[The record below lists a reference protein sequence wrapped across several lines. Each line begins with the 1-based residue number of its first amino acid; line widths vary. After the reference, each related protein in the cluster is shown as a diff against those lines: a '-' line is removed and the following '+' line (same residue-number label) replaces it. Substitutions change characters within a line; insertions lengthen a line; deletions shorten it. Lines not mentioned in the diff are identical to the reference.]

1 MIRALFFIVSIFVAG
16 IARADFTFI
25 HTSDTHASA
34 PEHKRVDTDMFKE
47 IAALNPKPA
56 FVVSTG
62 DTVDYGTDA
71 EYAGFRQIAKNLG
84 DIPLYL
90 APGNHDVRWNPR
102 GEEGFTRGTGGKL
115 YQSWDYQN
123 VHFVTLDSTVLLEHW
138 GHISQ
143 EQLDWLG
150 DDLKKVGPD
159 RPVIIGFHHPIGG
172 VYTTVDNQ
180 QQLMDL
186 VAPYNVVLW
195 LQGHGHANVD
205 WNVNG
210 TPTTM
215 VGALYDGSYD
225 IIRVTGD
232 ELRITKRSIPKNQKT
247 ELLHSASQPDAPLPE
262 GKLKELMVIP
272 LRKQARPQIELSA
285 TRSPGV
291 AAHIDPMPA
300 KDANVQCSWDS
311 GTFAV
316 MQSAGDGWV
325 EPFNELSVR
334 GHHEAIVRLTLADG
348 KMFTQPWEESDTAAT
363 WETNVGGAVQS
374 RLACDKDRVYV
385 TTMGNDLVRVECER
399 WKRGVSF
406 QDGWPMLFVSR
417 SDRWRCLLW
426 FRGSLRLCGGC

>member
-1 MIRALFFIVSIFVAG
+1 MTIRVNSCRFVILFFLEWRKVLTRALFCIVSIFVAG
-16 IARADFTFI
+16 FARADFTFI
-25 HTSDTHASA
+25 HTSDTHASS

-102 GEEGFTRGTGGKL
+102 GKEGYTLGTSGKL
-115 YQSWDYQN
+115 YQSWDYHN
-123 VHFVTLDSTVLLEHW
+123 IHFVTLDSTVLLEHW

-172 VYTTVDNQ
+172 VYTMVDNQ
-180 QQLMDL
+180 QQLMDR

-195 LQGHGHANVD
+195 LQGHGHADVD

-210 TPTTM
+210 TPATM

-272 LRKQARPQIELSA
+272 LRKQAAAANRVERDQIARRRGAHRSDAGEGCKRPMQLGQ
-285 TRSPGV
+285 R
-291 AAHIDPMPA
+291 HI
-300 KDANVQCSWDS
+300 C
-311 GTFAV
+311 
-316 MQSAGDGWV
+316 
-325 EPFNELSVR
+325 R
-334 GHHEAIVRLTLADG
+334 HAIGRRWMG
-348 KMFTQPWEESDTAAT
+348 R
-363 WETNVGGAVQS
+363 AVQ
-374 RLACDKDRVYV
+374 RVI
-385 TTMGNDLVRVECER
+385 RAR
-399 WKRGVSF
+399 PS
-406 QDGWPMLFVSR
+406 
-417 SDRWRCLLW
+417 
-426 FRGSLRLCGGC
+426 